1 MPDNRLPTRVK
12 PDFPILILSLE
23 GDERR
28 RAPLLQ
34 KLDDLGL
41 EYQVFHGVDG
51 RKGLPPEYE
60 SKVDRVAAQKN
71 NRRFLGD
78 SELAASLSH
87 HEIYRHIVENG
98 LPGAIILED
107 DAILLDAFE
116 GFVKRGEY
124 RPYDMALL
132 DHEEARVLRKPVMK
146 ADGYLV
152 YRLFN
157 HQMWQF
163 TYRATGYSLS
173 QKGAQYMLSVT
184 TPVQDVPDWPGDI
197 TTIGAVALHPHV
209 VDRPDPLT
217 GVSHLRDDRDASF
230 AAGLEP
236 PEAIR
241 KRRLRF
247 FSAAYWRRWWLKRGY
262 PRPWIKIS

>member
-1 MPDNRLPTRVK
+1 MPTDPLPARLK

-23 GDERR
+23 GDEGR

-34 KLDDLGL
+34 RLDDLGL
-41 EYQVFHGVDG
+41 EYQIFHGVDG

-60 SKVDRVAAQKN
+60 ARVDRIAAQQKH
-71 NRRFLGD
+71 RRALGN

-107 DAILLDAFE
+107 DAILLEPFE
-116 GFVKRGEY
+116 GFVKRADY
-124 RPYDMALL
+124 RHFDMALL
-132 DHEEARVLRKPVMK
+132 DHEAACVLRKPVLK
-146 ADGYLV
+146 AEGYGV

-157 HQMWQF
+157 YPLWQF

-173 QKGAQYMLSVT
+173 REGAQYMLSVT

-197 TTIGAVALHPHV
+197 TLIGAVALHPHV
-209 VDRPDPLT
+209 VDHPDPLT
-217 GVSHLRDDRDASF
+217 GVSHLRDERDASF
-230 AAGLEP
+230 AGGLEP
-236 PEAIR
+236 FKAEP
-241 KRRLRF
+241 KRALRF
-247 FSAAYWRRWWLKRGY
+247 LSAAYWRRWWIKRGY
-262 PRPWIKIS
+262 PRPWIRIS